1 VQTKFNIVLLTPQIP
16 NNTGNIGRLCVA
28 TNAILH
34 LIEPLGFEL
43 SDKYLKRAGLDYW
56 QHLEYYTY
64 PSLEG
69 FYAKHPDSNIT
80 YFSAKAENSFWDHT
94 FHKNHFL
101 FFGRE
106 ADGLPVELR
115 ENLPKDCLVKIPFT
129 GKVRSFNLANA
140 VSIALFEAI
149 RQNSYEL

>member
-1 VQTKFNIVLLTPQIP
+1 MFNIVLLNPQIP

-43 SDKYLKRAGLDYW
+43 TDKYLKRAGLDYW

-64 PSLEG
+64 PSLEN
-69 FYAKHPDSNIT
+69 FHEKHQNAKIT
-80 YFSAKAENSFWDHT
+80 YFSAKASASFWDHT
-94 FHKNHFL
+94 FEENQFL
-101 FFGRE
+101 LFGRE
-106 ADGLPVELR
+106 ADGLPQELV
-115 ENLPKDCLVKIPFT
+115 ENLTEEELVKIPFK
-129 GKVRSFNLANA
+129 GQVRSFNLANA

-149 RQNSYEL
+149 RQNS

>member
-1 VQTKFNIVLLTPQIP
+1 MSFNIVLLYPQIP

-28 TNAILH
+28 TNTILH

-56 QHLEYYTY
+56 QHLEYHIYDSFDT
-64 PSLEG
+64 
-69 FYAKHPDSNIT
+69 FMAKYSDKPMCF
-80 YFSAKAENSFWDHT
+80 FSAKAKQSFWDHS
-94 FHKNHFL
+94 FQKEQFL
-101 FFGRE
+101 LFGRE
-106 ADGLPVELR
+106 ADGLPDTIKEQYAAQ
-115 ENLPKDCLVKIPFT
+115 LVKIPFE

-149 RQNSYEL
+149 RQTR

>member
-1 VQTKFNIVLLTPQIP
+1 MQNSFNIVLLTPQIP

-56 QHLEYYTY
+56 KHLEYYTY
-64 PSLEG
+64 PSLED
-69 FYAKHPDSNIT
+69 FYKKHPDSIIT
-80 YFSAKAENSFWDHT
+80 YFSARAENSFWDHQ
-94 FHKNHFL
+94 FKQNQFL

-106 ADGLPVELR
+106 ADGLPQEFR
-115 ENLPKDCLVKIPFT
+115 ENLPKEKLVKIPFE

-140 VSIALFEAI
+140 VSIALFEAL
-149 RQNSYEL
+149 RQNNENR